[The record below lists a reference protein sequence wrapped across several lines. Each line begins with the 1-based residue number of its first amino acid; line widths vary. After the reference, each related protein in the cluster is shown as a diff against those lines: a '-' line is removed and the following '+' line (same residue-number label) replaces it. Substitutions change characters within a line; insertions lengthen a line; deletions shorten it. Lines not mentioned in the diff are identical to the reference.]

1 MCTVLLRLD
10 PAADWPLLLAAVRDE
25 VTDRPWEPPGEY
37 WPQEAPGLVGG
48 RDRLA
53 GGTWLAVRGGA
64 PARAGDPV
72 RGDVSG
78 TVADG
83 VGPGGVAAGDG
94 PGGAADGGG
103 SGGSAGAF
111 GGIGGGSGGIGGAA
125 GGIGVD
131 SGDSGGARP
140 AVAAVLNGSF
150 MNRIEQSPP
159 GSPPSSARPSRGRL
173 PLRALTSG
181 VPDAAELRAYEVVH
195 LLVADADGA
204 RLVSWD
210 GREVTDVEIPPG
222 DHIITNE
229 GLDVGD
235 DPLVPYFA
243 PLLEAA
249 RLAQEGSG
257 PAARRT
263 PSAVSAHAEPSIR
276 GAATGSPPEGPSG
289 TAGTPG
295 SRRSPSADALGGPGV
310 PGGTN
315 PQVATTEW
323 WGGWAELMRGDGL
336 AGNDPRAL
344 LVRHELPDGRVFG
357 STSATL
363 LALGREPGRVRMDFT
378 GTPSDPDWKR
388 VEI

>member
-53 GGTWLAVRGGA
+53 GGTWLAVRSGA
-64 PARAGDPV
+64 P
-72 RGDVSG
+72 
-78 TVADG
+78 
-83 VGPGGVAAGDG
+83 
-94 PGGAADGGG
+94 GG
-103 SGGSAGAF
+103 SGTGVP
-111 GGIGGGSGGIGGAA
+111 A
-125 GGIGVD
+125 GGVPGVAV
-131 SGDSGGARP
+131 SGAGVPGGARP

-150 MNRIEQSPP
+150 MNRLEQSPP
-159 GSPPSSARPSRGRL
+159 GSAPSSARPSRGRL

-210 GREVTDVEIPPG
+210 GQEVTDVEIPPG
-222 DHIITNE
+222 DHIVTNE
-229 GLDVGD
+229 GLDVVD
-235 DPLVPYFA
+235 DPLVPHFA
-243 PLLEAA
+243 PLLDAA
-249 RLAQEGSG
+249 RLPGEGSG
-257 PAARRT
+257 PVAHRT
-263 PSAVSAHAEPSIR
+263 PSAQLTHAEPPA
-276 GAATGSPPEGPSG
+276 GDTVTGPSSEDRSG
-289 TAGTPG
+289 TAGAAGTPG
-295 SRRSPSADALGGPGV
+295 SRRSSSVGALGGLDV
-310 PGGTN
+310 PGGTV
-315 PQVATTEW
+315 PQVATAEW

-336 AGNDPRAL
+336 AEDDPRAL

-363 LALGREPGRVRMDFT
+363 VALGREPGRARMDFT